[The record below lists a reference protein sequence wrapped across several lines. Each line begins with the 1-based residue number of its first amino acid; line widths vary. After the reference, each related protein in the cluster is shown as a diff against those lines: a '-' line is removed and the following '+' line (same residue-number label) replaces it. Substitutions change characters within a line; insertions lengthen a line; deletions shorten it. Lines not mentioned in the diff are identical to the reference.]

1 MKRTLLSL
9 FAMLSLA
16 ISTHAQSLDGGCGT
30 SAPPAATLNWLEQLM
45 AQPNT
50 WGIETTDTIIRVPI
64 KAHFVTDVN
73 GKTFSY
79 KDLLDVICELNAKYN
94 PAKIFFYLR
103 PNVNVIRMPI
113 YNPLQSFA
121 AGNQLMLDNN
131 INRAVNVHFTNL
143 GAMGLCGYATYPGTG
158 AGSTMRQGGMVMG
171 TNGNCSSP
179 GNTTFAHEMGH
190 YLSLPH
196 PFDETEN
203 DPDNAATAERVT
215 RNTQEVLPRLRA
227 NCATAGDRFC
237 DTPAD
242 FIGTRWNCAG
252 PLPVQLD
259 INGDQFQPDP
269 TLYMSYSLDFCQ
281 NRFSPS
287 QITAM
292 RATIP
297 GMRGYLLQPAMPSLD
312 TVRTAPLMMQPVQ
325 NDTNV
330 VSNFAFFKWQAVPG
344 ATHYCLQIAR
354 SANFSDAIVDTFL
367 TDTQYLYTANR
378 MVPNATYRWRV
389 KAFNWQYTCAPIS
402 NAWSFRSGAPFGVH
416 ASQLLE
422 EEVEL
427 FPTVIE
433 PGNVLRV
440 RFSEASTKAFNLT
453 ILDLHGKQ
461 VKQFASNPADQE
473 GSISLEDLRSGM
485 YLVQLVR
492 DGRSMNK
499 KIIVR

>member
-1 MKRTLLSL
+1 MKKTILSL
-9 FAMLSLA
+9 IATVSIAFG
-16 ISTHAQSLDGGCGT
+16 AQSQTSNGGCGT
-30 SAPPAATLNWLEQLM
+30 APPTANHLQWIENLM
-45 AQPNT
+45 SQQND
-50 WGIETTDTIIRVPI
+50 WGIETSDTLIRVPV
-64 KAHFVTDVN
+64 KAHFVSDIN
-73 GKTFSY
+73 GRTFSH
-79 KDLLDVICELNAKYN
+79 KDLLDVMCELNAKYRLAN
-94 PAKIFFYLR
+94 IYFYLR
-103 PNVNVIRMPI
+103 PNVNIIRMPV
-113 YNPLQSFA
+113 YNPLANFS

-143 GAMGLCGYATYPGTG
+143 GLMGLCGYATYPGTG
-158 AGSTMRQGGMVMG
+158 PGSTMRQGGMVMG
-171 TNGNCSSP
+171 TNGNCSTP

-196 PFDETEN
+196 PFDETEG
-203 DPDNAATAERVT
+203 DPDNAASAERVT
-215 RNTQEVLPRLRA
+215 RNNNEVLPRLRA
-227 NCATAGDRFC
+227 NCVTAGDRFC

-252 PLPVQLD
+252 PIPTQLD

-297 GMRGYLLQPAMPSLD
+297 GLRGYLLQPAMPSLD
-312 TVRTAPLMMQPVQ
+312 SVKTAPVMMQPAQ

-330 VSNFAFFKWQAVPG
+330 VSNFAFFKWQNVPG
-344 ATHYCLQIAR
+344 ATHYCIQIAR
-354 SANFSDAIVDTFL
+354 SANFADAIVDTFV
-367 TDTQYLYTANR
+367 TDTQFLYTSNR

-402 NAWSFRSGAPFGVH
+402 VSWTFRSGAPFGVQ
-416 ASQLLE
+416 ALQLTN

-427 FPTVIE
+427 FPTVVE
-433 PGNVLRV
+433 PGTPLKV
-440 RFSEASTKAFNLT
+440 RFTEISGNSFNLS
-453 ILDLHGKQ
+453 ILDLNGKQ
-461 VKQFASNPADQE
+461 VKHFTSTPSDQE
-473 GSISLEDLRSGM
+473 GVVGLEGLKSGM
-485 YLVQLVR
+485 YLVQITR
-492 DGRSMNK
+492 DGRSLNR